1 MRPSPIGTKRWRACG
16 VEYGSGDRLP
26 HAIADQDNILEYLA
40 REAGI
45 ATAEKYDAA
54 FRALLSRLAVFP
66 GLGAPRPELG
76 EGIRTYVLHP
86 YVVIYEGGPGSE
98 TAVIHR
104 IVHGRRDMRADIIKS

>member
-1 MRPSPIGTKRWRACG
+1 LGRNAGALAALNMARVIVSPTRSPIRTTFLSTW
-16 VEYGSGDRLP
+16 
-26 HAIADQDNILEYLA
+26 LA
-40 REAGI
+40 RRGSPPRR
-45 ATAEKYDAA
+45 KYDAA

-104 IVHGRRDMRADIIKS
+104 IVHGRRDIRADIIKS